1 MIRLPAAQRFGAKI
15 TASSQSAH
23 QADGSSP
30 MVIVGE
36 TRLVFSRGTNK
47 FHFEGLVVENLD
59 VDILAG
65 TPFMSTND
73 ISVHPAKR
81 QVTLGDG
88 TSFTYG
94 SVYNS
99 RGDRAVRRAIV
110 LRAPPIPTT
119 IWPGE
124 FIEVDLP
131 SDAPADSAYVIEPRL
146 DAPSVRRCDTT
157 NIWPCPGVISG
168 VAGKLRIPNLSSAP
182 HILKCQEH
190 FCQVDQLTPLGKENQ
205 LPRTNFISP
214 ITRSSQ
220 QYDSVFDPAFT
231 GYNGAVGPFETK
243 VNMGPVE
250 PPQRKGRLPQY
261 GRDRLTELQQKFD
274 ELESLGVF

>member
-1 MIRLPAAQRFGAKI
+1 MIRLPTAQRFGAKI

-30 MVIVGE
+30 MVIVEE
-36 TRLVFSRGTNK
+36 TRLVFSRGTKK

-81 QVTLGDG
+81 QVTLG
-88 TSFTYG
+88 
-94 SVYNS
+94 
-99 RGDRAVRRAIV
+99 
-110 LRAPPIPTT
+110 
-119 IWPGE
+119 GE

-131 SDAPADSAYVIEPRL
+131 SAPADSAYVIEPRL

-182 HILKCQEH
+182 HILKRHKQ
-190 FCQVDQLTPLGKENQ
+190 FCQVDPLTPLGKENQ

-214 ITRSSQ
+214 VTGSRSVPPTGVKNSRSVQ
-220 QYDSVFDPAFT
+220 LDPDNLLSSDMKERFRTLLDQYDSVLDPAFA

-250 PPQRKGRLPQY
+250 PPQRKGRLDSLSY
-261 GRDRLTELQQKFD
+261 NRSLT
-274 ELESLGVF
+274 S